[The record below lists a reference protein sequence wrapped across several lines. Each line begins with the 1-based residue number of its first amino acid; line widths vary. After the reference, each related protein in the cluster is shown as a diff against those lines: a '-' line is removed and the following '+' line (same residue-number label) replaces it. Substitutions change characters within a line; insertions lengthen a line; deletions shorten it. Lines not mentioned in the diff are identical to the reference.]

1 MRLRRR
7 WAQWRPGSAARKM
20 VSSDCTKHRGKGM
33 ADDVSTEEL
42 SDEELDAQFREVAD
56 KFIDLANQQAQRF
69 HKENVSQGMMYGT
82 ARFNAF
88 VVASHADDVAAYD
101 EDRDRAIEYF
111 VGQYREMLISNLDD
125 YRASFEDLKY
135 AHLMSRRPN

>member
-1 MRLRRR
+1 M
-7 WAQWRPGSAARKM
+7 ADSHCDDYGSEDM
-20 VSSDCTKHRGKGM
+20 S
-33 ADDVSTEEL
+33 DDVSTEEL
-42 SDEELDAQFREVAD
+42 SDEELDVQLREVAD

-88 VVASHADDVAAYD
+88 VVASHADDVLAYD

-111 VGQYREMLISNLDD
+111 VGQYRQMLISNLDD
-125 YRASFEDLKY
+125 YRGSFEDLKY

>member
-1 MRLRRR
+1 MV
-7 WAQWRPGSAARKM
+7 GSHWTTTGDKDM
-20 VSSDCTKHRGKGM
+20 S
-33 ADDVSTEEL
+33 DDVSTEEL
-42 SDEELDAQFREVAD
+42 SDEELDAQLREVAD

-88 VVASHADDVAAYD
+88 VVASHADDVLAYD

-111 VGQYREMLISNLDD
+111 VGQYRDMLISNLDD
-125 YRASFEDLKY
+125 YRGSFEDLKY
-135 AHLMSRRPN
+135 AHLISRRPN

>member
-1 MRLRRR
+1 M
-7 WAQWRPGSAARKM
+7 ADSHCDDYGSEDM
-20 VSSDCTKHRGKGM
+20 S
-33 ADDVSTEEL
+33 DDVSTEEL
-42 SDEELDAQFREVAD
+42 SDEELDVQLREVAD

-82 ARFNAF
+82 VRFNAF
-88 VVASHADDVAAYD
+88 VVASHADDVLAYD

-111 VGQYREMLISNLDD
+111 VGQYRQMLISNLDD
-125 YRASFEDLKY
+125 YRGSFEDLKY

>member
-1 MRLRRR
+1 MV
-7 WAQWRPGSAARKM
+7 GSHCDDYGRKDM
-20 VSSDCTKHRGKGM
+20 S
-33 ADDVSTEEL
+33 DDVSTEEL
-42 SDEELDAQFREVAD
+42 SDEELDGQLREVAD

-88 VVASHADDVAAYD
+88 VVASHADDVLAYD

-125 YRASFEDLKY
+125 YRGSFEDLKY
-135 AHLMSRRPN
+135 AHLISRRPN

>member
-1 MRLRRR
+1 MV
-7 WAQWRPGSAARKM
+7 GSHCDDYGRKDM
-20 VSSDCTKHRGKGM
+20 S
-33 ADDVSTEEL
+33 DDVSTEEL
-42 SDEELDAQFREVAD
+42 SDEELDGQLREVAD

-88 VVASHADDVAAYD
+88 VVASHADDVLAYD

-111 VGQYREMLISNLDD
+111 VGQYRDMLISNLDD
-125 YRASFEDLKY
+125 YRGSFEDLKY
-135 AHLMSRRPN
+135 AHLISRRPN

>member
-1 MRLRRR
+1 M
-7 WAQWRPGSAARKM
+7 S
-20 VSSDCTKHRGKGM
+20 
-33 ADDVSTEEL
+33 DDVSTEEL
-42 SDEELDAQFREVAD
+42 SDEELDVQLREVAD

-88 VVASHADDVAAYD
+88 VVASHADDVLAYD

-111 VGQYREMLISNLDD
+111 VGQYRQMLISNLDD
-125 YRASFEDLKY
+125 YRGSFEDLKY
-135 AHLMSRRPN
+135 VHLMSRRPN

>member
-1 MRLRRR
+1 M
-7 WAQWRPGSAARKM
+7 S
-20 VSSDCTKHRGKGM
+20 
-33 ADDVSTEEL
+33 DDVSTEEL
-42 SDEELDAQFREVAD
+42 SDEELDAQLREVAD
-56 KFIDLANQQAQRF
+56 KFIDLANKQAQRF

-88 VVASHADDVAAYD
+88 VVASHADDVLAYD

-125 YRASFEDLKY
+125 YRGSFEDLKY
-135 AHLMSRRPN
+135 AHLISRRPN

>member
-1 MRLRRR
+1 M
-7 WAQWRPGSAARKM
+7 ADSHCDDYGSEDM
-20 VSSDCTKHRGKGM
+20 S
-33 ADDVSTEEL
+33 DDVSTEEL
-42 SDEELDAQFREVAD
+42 SDEELDVQLREVAD

-88 VVASHADDVAAYD
+88 VVASHADDVLAYD

-111 VGQYREMLISNLDD
+111 VGQYRQMLISNLDD
-125 YRASFEDLKY
+125 YRGSFEDLTY
-135 AHLMSRRPN
+135 SHLMSRRPT

>member
-1 MRLRRR
+1 M
-7 WAQWRPGSAARKM
+7 ADSHCDDYGSEDM
-20 VSSDCTKHRGKGM
+20 S
-33 ADDVSTEEL
+33 DDVSTEEL
-42 SDEELDAQFREVAD
+42 SDEELDGQLREVAD

-88 VVASHADDVAAYD
+88 VVASHADDVLAYD

-111 VGQYREMLISNLDD
+111 VGQYRQMLISNLDD
-125 YRASFEDLKY
+125 YRGSFEDLKY

>member
-1 MRLRRR
+1 M
-7 WAQWRPGSAARKM
+7 ADSHCDDYGSEDM
-20 VSSDCTKHRGKGM
+20 S
-33 ADDVSTEEL
+33 DDVSTEEL
-42 SDEELDAQFREVAD
+42 SDEELDVQLREVAD
-56 KFIDLANQQAQRF
+56 RFIDLANQQAQRF

-88 VVASHADDVAAYD
+88 VVASHADDVLAYD

-125 YRASFEDLKY
+125 YRGSFDDLKY

>member
-1 MRLRRR
+1 M
-7 WAQWRPGSAARKM
+7 ADSHCDDYGSEDM
-20 VSSDCTKHRGKGM
+20 S
-33 ADDVSTEEL
+33 DDVSTEEL
-42 SDEELDAQFREVAD
+42 SDEELDVQHREVAD

-88 VVASHADDVAAYD
+88 VVGSHADDVLAYD
-101 EDRDRAIEYF
+101 EDRDCAIEYF
-111 VGQYREMLISNLDD
+111 VGQSRQMLISNLDD
-125 YRASFEDLKY
+125 YRGTFEDLKY

>member
-1 MRLRRR
+1 M
-7 WAQWRPGSAARKM
+7 AHSHCEKY
-20 VSSDCTKHRGKGM
+20 RGNDM
-33 ADDVSTEEL
+33 SDDVSTEEL
-42 SDEELDAQFREVAD
+42 SDEELDAQLREVAD

-88 VVASHADDVAAYD
+88 VVASHADDIVAYD
-101 EDRDRAIEYF
+101 EGRDRAIEYF
-111 VGQYREMLISNLDD
+111 VGQYREMFISNLDD
-125 YRASFEDLKY
+125 YRGNFEDLKY